1 MTKARSNNSSAL
13 ALFLLGALVAPS
25 LAHAASTASGTLTVN
40 ASVTAVCLISNGT
53 LNFGSYDPTSA
64 TPTPGSTTLTLTC
77 TPGTAYDIGLGPGS
91 ASGAT
96 VTTRKLTSGSNTL
109 GYALYYDS
117 GRSNNWGE
125 TVGTD
130 TLHGTSSSS
139 LLTNTIDVY
148 GQIPAQQAAAV
159 GSYTDTVAITVTY

>member
-77 TPGTAYDIGLGPGS
+77 TPGTAYNIGLDAGAGT
-91 ASGAT
+91 GAT
-96 VTTRKLTSGSNTL
+96 VTLRQLTSGANTF
-109 GYALYYDS
+109 GYKLFRDS
-117 GRSNNWGE
+117 GFTQNWGV
-125 TVGTD
+125 TIGTD
-130 TLHGTSSSS
+130 TLAGTSSSS
-139 LLTNTIDVY
+139 SLTNTIDVY
-148 GQIPAQQAAAV
+148 GQIPAQEAAPV